1 MFTIQALLPNLA
13 NDGQIVL
20 FSTSLTS
27 HPMAIQP
34 GYLPYVMT
42 KGAVE
47 QMVRV
52 LARDPSIGGPDRRI
66 TVNAIAPGATGTA
79 LFYQGKSDEMINR
92 ISGLVPQQRL
102 GKPEEV
108 SVLLRSY

>member
-1 MFTIQALLPNLA
+1 MFSSSVT
-13 NDGQIVL
+13 
-20 FSTSLTS
+20 T

-34 GYLPYVMT
+34 GYLQYAMT

-52 LARDPSIGGPDRRI
+52 LARDPSIGGPERRI
-66 TVNAIAPGATGTA
+66 TVNAIAPGATGTE
-79 LFYQGKSDEMINR
+79 LFYEGKSAEMIARISSLMPQNR
-92 ISGLVPQQRL
+92 I

-108 SVLLRSY
+108 SVDDGQSRIFPI